1 MEGSPSNQCK
11 QLYQSSVT
19 REKHIFYALTC
30 LLCSFFRPP
39 LPTTWVYLSVCT

>member
-1 MEGSPSNQCK
+1 MEGSPSSQYK
-11 QLYQSSVT
+11 QLYQHSVT

-39 LPTTWVYLSVCT
+39 LPKTWVYLSMRM